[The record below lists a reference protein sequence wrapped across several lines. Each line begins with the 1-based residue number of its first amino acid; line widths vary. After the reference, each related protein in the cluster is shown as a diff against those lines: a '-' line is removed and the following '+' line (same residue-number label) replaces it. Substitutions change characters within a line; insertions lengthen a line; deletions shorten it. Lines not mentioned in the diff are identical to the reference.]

1 MINKFEIGER
11 IEKLC
16 TDSGMSKIALA
27 RKAGVTDESM
37 RCWSDG
43 MMIPSAKCLVRLS
56 FAFNVSVEY
65 ILCLTDE
72 KGSGPDKCMVT
83 DMRDIGNRITRL
95 CNERKMKYSTVAH
108 AIDTDYN
115 SLYEYRC
122 GCSLPGPERLVRLSR
137 VLGVTVDYLLGV
149 KEC

>member
-1 MINKFEIGER
+1 MLNKFEIGKR

-16 TDSGMSKIALA
+16 TESGMSILALA
-27 RKAGVTDESM
+27 RKAGVTDVSL
-37 RCWSDG
+37 RCWLDG
-43 MMIPSAKCLVRLS
+43 MMIPSAKCLGGLS
-56 FAFNVSVEY
+56 FVFNVSVEY

-72 KGSGPDKCMVT
+72 KGSGPDKYVVT
-83 DMRDIGNRITRL
+83 DICDVGNRITRL
-95 CNERKMKYSTVAH
+95 CKERKLKYSTVAR
-108 AIDTDYN
+108 AIGADYN

-149 KEC
+149 EK

>member
-1 MINKFEIGER
+1 MLNRFEIGKR

-16 TDSGMSKIALA
+16 TESGMRRLVLA
-27 RKAGVTDESM
+27 RKAGITDESI

-43 MMIPSAKCLVRLS
+43 MMIPSAKCLVGLS

-72 KGSGPDKCMVT
+72 KGSGPDKYVT
-83 DMRDIGNRITRL
+83 TNMCDIGNRITRL
-95 CNERKMKYSTVAH
+95 CKERKLKYSAVAR
-108 AIDTDYN
+108 AIDADYS
-115 SLYEYRC
+115 SLYEYRL

-149 KEC
+149 EK